1 MFGRLGGRGWLVSR
15 WWLLRWK
22 RFSTFSIVLIV
33 VVFIFIVRV
42 VRFIFVGGVGMSS
55 LP

>member
-1 MFGRLGGRGWLVSR
+1 VVVVEVDGSGS
-15 WWLLRWK
+15 LL
-22 RFSTFSIVLIV
+22 SAFSIVLIV
-33 VVFIFIVRV
+33 VVFIFFVRV